1 MHLSRPKPEAAA
13 CNQMVMVTVSK
24 ELYDKKLKEGCPRDA
39 KVEQSFFQYI
49 AAAAGGSSSSH

>member
-1 MHLSRPKPEAAA
+1 
-13 CNQMVMVTVSK
+13 MVMVTVSK

-49 AAAAGGSSSSH
+49 AAAAAAGGSSSSH